1 MPGAERLDVM
11 RSNAGQFRTLSE
23 ERLRDEEANTYR
35 ELLNLRFRLSTRQL
49 ANASELSAA
58 KRRLAQIKT
67 VLRERELAGVQA

>member
-1 MPGAERLDVM
+1 M
-11 RSNAGQFRTLSE
+11 RSNASQFRTLSE

-49 ANASELSAA
+49 ANAGELSAA

-67 VLRERELAGVQA
+67 VLRERELAGAQA

>member
-1 MPGAERLDVM
+1 M
-11 RSNAGQFRTLSE
+11 RSNASQFRTFSE
-23 ERLRDEEANTYR
+23 ERLRDEEASTYR

-49 ANASELSAA
+49 ANVSELGAA

>member
-1 MPGAERLDVM
+1 M
-11 RSNAGQFRTLSE
+11 RSNASQFRTLSE

-49 ANASELSAA
+49 ANAGELSAA

-67 VLRERELAGVQA
+67 VLRERELAGAQV